1 MDGERDTERE
11 KLPKEISLNE
21 VSGFEKVAASV
32 IRFGEMLSLWHKFRK
47 LWQQFKVHLVFGKV
61 VNPFGTL

>member
-1 MDGERDTERE
+1 MEGERDTERE

-32 IRFGEMLSLWHKFRK
+32 IRFGEMLSLFPAKI
-47 LWQQFKVHLVFGKV
+47 
-61 VNPFGTL
+61 